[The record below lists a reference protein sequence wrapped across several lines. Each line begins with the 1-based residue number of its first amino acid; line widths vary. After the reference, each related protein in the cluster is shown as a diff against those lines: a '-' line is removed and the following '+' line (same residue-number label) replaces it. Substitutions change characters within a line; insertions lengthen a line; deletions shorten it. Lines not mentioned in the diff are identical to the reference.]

1 MTNLEIYIG
10 HPELL
15 KQQNVEGDDGLWAE
29 HIASRKETMN
39 AYRILV
45 SKSLE
50 KCHLE
55 DHTRNVWTI
64 LIHYAS

>member
-1 MTNLEIYIG
+1 MMNLEIYTD

-15 KQQNVEGDDGLWAE
+15 TQQNLEGDDGLWAE
-29 HIASRKETMN
+29 HRASREETIN

-55 DHTRNVWTI
+55 DHARNGWTI